1 MCFQFFSGWETCFGL
16 KSALKITWH
25 QNVRR
30 PISFLY
36 KLQQLL
42 VQKMANVAFG
52 YELFDGNGNDVPRQ
66 WQQMSVLGQRPF
78 QYNCH
83 SFDSDLSTQE
93 MVQVVRFLII
103 ISIAL
108 KCSYM

>member
-1 MCFQFFSGWETCFGL
+1 MCFQFFSGWETFFGL

-83 SFDSDLSTQE
+83 SFDTNLSTQE